1 MRWLSVRRSVTNR
14 GDEQGMKTSSDNATL
29 PGSDIVVFSIV
40 RETACSECSA
50 ELWKGSFLRMEN
62 GKPLC
67 MECADLDHLVYVPRG
82 DTALTRRSRK
92 YSTLAAVVVRFS
104 RTRRRY
110 DAPGNPRR
118 ARGARTGGE
127 GMPQMKSSAAL
138 HESVRPRLANVRI
151 SNTSGVLPKPCDP
164 ILQAARQWRRKP
176 LLPTRARNIA
186 AGSAVLPQRR
196 NSMLKPSNWP

>member
-14 GDEQGMKTSSDNATL
+14 GDEQGMKTNSDNATL

-92 YSTLAAVVVRFS
+92 YSTLSAVVVRFS

-110 DAPGNPRR
+110 ERQGILVEPGAVERGGEECLSGEKQLRLARERAAAARERQGQPKNPRFSR
-118 ARGARTGGE
+118 ALRSPFGG
-127 GMPQMKSSAAL
+127 L
-138 HESVRPRLANVRI
+138 
-151 SNTSGVLPKPCDP
+151 
-164 ILQAARQWRRKP
+164 
-176 LLPTRARNIA
+176 
-186 AGSAVLPQRR
+186 
-196 NSMLKPSNWP
+196 

>member
-14 GDEQGMKTSSDNATL
+14 GDEQGMKTNSDNATL

-50 ELWKGSFLRMEN
+50 ELWNGSLLRMEN

-92 YSTLAAVVVRFS
+92 YSTLSAVVVAFS
-104 RTRRRY
+104 RRRR
-110 DAPGNPRR
+110 G
-118 ARGARTGGE
+118 
-127 GMPQMKSSAAL
+127 
-138 HESVRPRLANVRI
+138 NVRQ
-151 SNTSGVLPKPCDP
+151 SMHV
-164 ILQAARQWRRKP
+164 QP
-176 LLPTRARNIA
+176 L
-186 AGSAVLPQRR
+186 
-196 NSMLKPSNWP
+196 

>member
-92 YSTLAAVVVRFS
+92 YSTLSAVVVRFS

-110 DAPGNPRR
+110 ERQGILVEPGALERGEKECLSDEEQRR
-118 ARGARTGGE
+118 IARER
-127 GMPQMKSSAAL
+127 AAA
-138 HESVRPRLANVRI
+138 RLANVRI
-151 SNTSGVLPKPCDP
+151 SNTSGVLPKPSGP

-176 LLPTRARNIA
+176 LRPTRARNIA
-186 AGSAVLPQRR
+186 AGSAVPPRRR
-196 NSMLKPSNWP
+196 NS

>member
-1 MRWLSVRRSVTNR
+1 MTNR

-92 YSTLAAVVVRFS
+92 YSTLSAVVVRFS

-110 DAPGNPRR
+110 ERQGILVEPGALERAEKECLSDEEQRRIARERAAAARERQDQQYIRRFAEVLQSAGLTVTTRKTRGDDIAAACGQLAGDVADRTRRR
-118 ARGARTGGE
+118 ATYRLKE
-127 GMPQMKSSAAL
+127 
-138 HESVRPRLANVRI
+138 VRA
-151 SNTSGVLPKPCDP
+151 
-164 ILQAARQWRRKP
+164 
-176 LLPTRARNIA
+176 
-186 AGSAVLPQRR
+186 
-196 NSMLKPSNWP
+196 